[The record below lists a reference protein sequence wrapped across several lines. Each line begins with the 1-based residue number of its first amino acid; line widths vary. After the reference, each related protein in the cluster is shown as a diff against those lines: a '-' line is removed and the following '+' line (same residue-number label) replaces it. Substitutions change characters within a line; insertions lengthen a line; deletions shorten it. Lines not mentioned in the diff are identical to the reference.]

1 MSPEEK
7 NATIVRLIQ
16 EHKEIVEKRLYATE
30 RVKQIAAALERL
42 ARAINR
48 RPDFEEVSKDSILH
62 EYLDLSRMGAL
73 VIEEH
78 ELAKK
83 QQDYEA
89 RLRSFGLEPWGRGG
103 L

>member
-1 MSPEEK
+1 MSPEEQ
-7 NATIVRLIQ
+7 NATIARLIR

-30 RVKQIAAALERL
+30 RVKQIATALERL

-48 RPDFEEVSKDSILH
+48 KPDFEEVSKDSILH

-78 ELAKK
+78 ELAEK

-89 RLRSFGLEPWGRGG
+89 RLRSFGLEPWSRGG

>member
-7 NATIVRLIQ
+7 DATIARLIQ
-16 EHKEIVEKRLYATE
+16 EHKEIVERRLYATE

-48 RPDFEEVSKDSILH
+48 KPDFEEVSKDSILH
-62 EYLDLSRMGAL
+62 EYLDLSRLGAL
-73 VIEEH
+73 VFEEH
-78 ELAKK
+78 DLAQK